1 MTLSQRCSEN
11 ENEADEVT
19 KLVKA
24 TAELTGK
31 FYLSDYIWLCK
42 NLDLQGFGKRLRE
55 VRDRFDSMMEKI
67 IKEHEEARKKEEKYG
82 WRSCSEGFTSYF
94 TRYF

>member
-1 MTLSQRCSEN
+1 M
-11 ENEADEVT
+11 
-19 KLVKA
+19 VKA

-31 FYLSDYIWLCK
+31 FNLSDYICKNWFCK
-42 NLDLQGFGKRLRE
+42 NLDLQGFGKRHKE

-82 WRSCSEGFTSYF
+82 WRSCSEGFTPYF

>member
-1 MTLSQRCSEN
+1 
-11 ENEADEVT
+11 
-19 KLVKA
+19 
-24 TAELTGK
+24 
-31 FYLSDYIWLCK
+31 
-42 NLDLQGFGKRLRE
+42 
-55 VRDRFDSMMEKI
+55 MMEKI